1 MLAQNGHNIELIG
14 RAGLGRALVEQE
26 KEEEEKE
33 EEEKEKE
40 EHLSSMRRRI
50 DEGT

>member
-1 MLAQNGHNIELIG
+1 MLAQNSDNIELIG
-14 RAGLGRALVEQE
+14 GAGLRRALVEQE
-26 KEEEEKE
+26 KEEE
-33 EEEKEKE
+33 EKE